1 MGRVIKINSITKQSV
16 RLFSQCCLAILAF
29 SFHICANAA
38 ISWPQEVIADEGK
51 IIVYQPQPEKLQ
63 GNQLFGR
70 SAMSLEIE
78 DQAEPIFGAFWFKAT
93 IDTDQDNGIA
103 IIHSVE
109 VTRVRWPDSKDA
121 GEQRFTQ
128 IIENAIPRSGFEI
141 SLERLSASLA
151 SAELEVKSLADLKN
165 DPPVIIFKD
174 KLAVLLFYDGKPRF
188 SKIEKSHYERAVNTP
203 FLVVRDIN
211 SSQVYLSSGTTWYT
225 ASDALGPWQFIQ
237 SVPTELVE
245 ALPKSADGSSL
256 SKQSSANN
264 ALEIV
269 VATEPTELIVSDGK
283 AKWESLPGGELLYV
297 QNTETPWL
305 RDLAGGNQYVLLAGR
320 WFRAKSS
327 SGPWTFVRADE
338 LPASFAEI
346 PPASDIGGIRTSVAG
361 TAEAEA
367 AILDAQIPQTA
378 AIKRSEAKLTVDY
391 DGKPQFEKIPGTDVA
406 YAINT
411 GSQVLF
417 IFKKYYAVDNGVWFV
432 SSSATGPWQV
442 ADEIPEEA
450 IAEIPPSSPVYNTR
464 YVYIY
469 DSTPEVVY
477 VGYTPGYLWSFPYY
491 GVPVY
496 GSGWYYPPYIGPIYY
511 PRPGTWGLHVGY
523 NPWTGWNYGLTWSNG
538 FLTVGFTFGHGHH
551 HHGHG
556 WYGGGYHGPII
567 INDRDFNIGEINIGN
582 NISAG
587 NRDKIAGKLENRP
600 NDQLG
605 QLSKDNLYK
614 RAENISRTVD
624 REVLQQ
630 GFQNS
635 ATVKNR
641 ANDLFADQDG
651 SIFRRKDDTWQTR
664 EKSSWKNSDTYGTQV
679 FKSKRD
685 NLNRSFNARQIGT
698 SRERLKGSFGN
709 RRR

>member
-1 MGRVIKINSITKQSV
+1 MEINMVNKHSA
-16 RLFSQCCLAILAF
+16 RLFLQCCLAILAF
-29 SFHICANAA
+29 SFNVCANAA

-70 SAMSLEIE
+70 SAMSLEIKN
-78 DQAEPIFGAFWFKAT
+78 QADPVFGAFWFKAT
-93 IDTDQDNGIA
+93 IDTDQDNGTA
-103 IIHSVE
+103 TIHSVE

-121 GEQRFTQ
+121 SEQRFTQ

-165 DPPVIIFKD
+165 DPPRIIFKNN
-174 KLAVLLFYDGKPRF
+174 LAVLLFYDGKPRF

-203 FLVVRDIN
+203 FLVVRDKN
-211 SSQVYLSSGTTWYT
+211 SNQVYLSSGTTWFT
-225 ASDALGPWQFIQ
+225 ASDALGTWQMTQ

-256 SKQSSANN
+256 SNKSSANN
-264 ALEIV
+264 APEIV
-269 VATEPTELIVSDGK
+269 VSTEPTELIVSDGK

-297 QNTETPWL
+297 KNTETPWL

-361 TAEAEA
+361 TPEAEA

-378 AIKRSEAKLTVDY
+378 AIKRNEAKLTVDY

-411 GSQVLF
+411 GSQVLL
-417 IFKKYYAVDNGVWFV
+417 IYKKYYAVDNGVWFV
-432 SSSATGPWQV
+432 SFSAKGPWQV
-442 ADEIPEEA
+442 ADEIPEDA
-450 IAEIPPSSPVYNTR
+450 IAKIPPSSPVYNTR

-469 DSTPEVVY
+469 DSTPEIVY
-477 VGYTPGYLWSFPYY
+477 VGYTPGYIWSFPYY

-496 GSGWYYPPYIGPIYY
+496 GSGWYYPPYVGSIYY

-538 FLTVGFTFGHGHH
+538 FLSVGFTFGHGHH
-551 HHGHG
+551 HQGHG
-556 WYGGGYHGPII
+556 WYGGGYRGPIVI
-567 INDRDFNIGEINIGN
+567 KDRDINIGEINIGN

-587 NRDKIAGKLENRP
+587 NREKISDKLANRP
-600 NDQLG
+600 VTELRQF
-605 QLSKDNLYK
+605 SKDNLYK
-614 RAENISRTVD
+614 RAENASRNVD
-624 REVLQQ
+624 REALQQ
-630 GFQNS
+630 SFQNS
-635 ATVKNR
+635 ATAKNR
-641 ANDLFADQDG
+641 ANDLFADREG
-651 SIFRRKDDTWQTR
+651 NVVRRKDNSWQTR
-664 EKSSWKNSDTYGTQV
+664 DKNSWKNKTSYNKNQIS
-679 FKSKRD
+679 SKRD
-685 NLNRSFNARQIGT
+685 SLNRSFNARKSGA
-698 SRERLKGSFGN
+698 SRERMKGSFGSGRK
-709 RRR
+709 RR

>member
-1 MGRVIKINSITKQSV
+1 MKINSINNQPV
-16 RLFSQCCLAILAF
+16 RLFLQCCLAIIAF
-29 SFHICANAA
+29 SFHVCANAA

-78 DQAEPIFGAFWFKAT
+78 DRAEPIFGAFWFKAT
-93 IDTDQDNGIA
+93 IDTDQDNGTA
-103 IIHSVE
+103 TIHSVE

-151 SAELEVKSLADLKN
+151 SAELEVKSLDDLKN
-165 DPPVIIFKD
+165 DPPIIIFKD
-174 KLAVLLFYDGKPRF
+174 KLAVLLFFDGKPRF
-188 SKIEKSHYERAVNTP
+188 SEIEKSEYERAVNTP
-203 FLVVRDIN
+203 FLVVRDKN
-211 SSQVYLSSGTTWYT
+211 SQQVYLSNGTAWFT
-225 ASDALGPWQFIQ
+225 ASDALGPWKMTQT
-237 SVPTELVE
+237 VPGELVE

-256 SKQSSANN
+256 SNQSSVSNVP
-264 ALEIV
+264 EIV

-297 QNTETPWL
+297 KNTETPWL

-327 SGPWTFVRADE
+327 SGPWAFVRADE

-361 TAEAEA
+361 TPEAKA

-378 AIKRSEAKLTVDY
+378 AIKRSEATLTVDY
-391 DGKPQFEKIPGTDVA
+391 DGKPQFEKIPDTDVA
-406 YAINT
+406 YAVNT
-411 GSQVLF
+411 GAQVLL
-417 IFKKYYAVDNGVWFV
+417 IYKKYYAVDNGVWFV
-432 SSSATGPWQV
+432 SSSAKGPWQV

-450 IAEIPPSSPVYNTR
+450 IAEIPPSSPVYNTK
-464 YVYIY
+464 YVVIY
-469 DSTPEVVY
+469 DATPEVVY

-496 GSGWYYPPYIGPIYY
+496 GSGWYYPPYVGPIYY

-538 FLTVGFTFGHGHH
+538 FLTVGIAFGHGHY

-556 WYGGGYHGPII
+556 WYGGGYRGPVII
-567 INDRDFNIGEINIGN
+567 DNRDINIGEINIGN

-587 NRDKIAGKLENRP
+587 NREKISEKLANRADRQP
-600 NDQLG
+600 G
-605 QLSKDNLYK
+605 QFSKDNLYK
-614 RAENISRTVD
+614 RAENASRNVD
-624 REVLQQ
+624 RDALQKS
-630 GFQNS
+630 FQNS
-635 ATVKNR
+635 AAVKNR

-651 SIFRRKDDTWQTR
+651 SIFRRKEDTWQKR
-664 EKSSWKNSDTYGTQV
+664 EKSSWKNNESYDTQL
-679 FKSKRD
+679 FQSKRD
-685 NLNRSFNARQIGT
+685 NLNRSFNARQSGA
-698 SRERLKGSFGN
+698 SREHMRSSFGGGRK
-709 RRR
+709 RR